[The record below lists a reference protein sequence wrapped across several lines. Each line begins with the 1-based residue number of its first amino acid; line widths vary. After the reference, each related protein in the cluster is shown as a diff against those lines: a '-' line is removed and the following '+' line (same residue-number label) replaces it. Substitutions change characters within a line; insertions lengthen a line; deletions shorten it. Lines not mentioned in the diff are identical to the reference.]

1 MKKKKK
7 LVNKNQGCK
16 PIHQKYNANEN
27 TNKHNSKK
35 KKKQTNNQQK

>member
-1 MKKKKK
+1 MKKKKE

-27 TNKHNSKK
+27 TNRQLQKK
-35 KKKQTNNQQK
+35 GKQTNNQQK